1 MITVAHDSTVLL
13 DSLSERN
20 LAVTEYMVRELAAM
34 RKDLVEEIR
43 ELRSNS
49 GAKPESNS
57 E

>member
-49 GAKPESNS
+49 GA
-57 E
+57 